1 MKGIDLD
8 VEARTLVMARVI
20 ARMGIVSQVGYELL
34 QGSRSQERLRL
45 RIYVLIRTTD
55 PVRMFGPGFFNVV
68 GNKQRQSQNFQHPH
82 DTESNLVLER
92 PRRLLLRGNLIEDN
106 NQLIPHLLGDSISS
120 R

>member
-1 MKGIDLD
+1 MTLGLASIPLDGLLLDMPVMCEVTRRRGRVRMKGIDLD

-55 PVRMFGPGFFNVV
+55 PVRMFGPARIG
-68 GNKQRQSQNFQHPH
+68 
-82 DTESNLVLER
+82 VL
-92 PRRLLLRGNLIEDN
+92 
-106 NQLIPHLLGDSISS
+106 
-120 R
+120 